1 MILKEV
7 TIHKYKSIE
16 QDQKIPLEKDVTILV
31 GMNEAGKTAVL
42 ESIAKT
48 NYFTKDE
55 TFIFD
60 KSHDYPRLEKKASDK
75 KGDDPKAITCVYE
88 LAEDEIKKIE
98 SDVGKNVFK
107 NKNISISTTY
117 NNRFSYL
124 DIDCNYQA
132 FIDNLT
138 VENELKIKF
147 KEFSRESKSQFDNL
161 VKEEKLDN
169 DFKTKYSKYFENK
182 YKWENPISCY
192 IINNYIDEYQ
202 PKFLYYDEYYALPSR
217 VNLEHLRD
225 KKNGRLSDE
234 EFKTANALIELADIN
249 LDELIKSNNFEDF
262 KSELEATE
270 ANISGEMFKYWK
282 SNQNIRIEFG
292 IDKKESN
299 PDGYGNR
306 IVEHILDIR
315 VKNNRTY
322 TSLPLKNRSK
332 GFNWFFSFLVW
343 FKKIQ
348 EDKNSQYVILLDEPG
363 LNLHAS
369 AQSDF
374 LDFIEDLSKNY
385 QIVYTTH
392 SPFMIPNDKLHR
404 VRTVY
409 ETNEKGTIV
418 SESIQEKDP
427 KTLFPLQAALGYD
440 IAQNLYISKKNL
452 LVEGVSDLIYLQAIS
467 SLLEQMGKVFLNSE
481 ITIVPVGG
489 MEKVATFISLLRG
502 NNLNIVCLLDSFQDQ
517 KSKSNLEK
525 MIKEKIIH
533 EKKIRFYHE
542 FIEGMESADIEDMFE
557 KEEYLELFN
566 AALPEHG
573 KLKLGD
579 LSNDKQILNQIKNK
593 IGDRFNHY
601 RPANE
606 FAKRGLQQN
615 SLSEKA
621 LLTFE
626 KMFVEINK
634 LFK

>member
-7 TIHKYKSIE
+7 IIHKYKSIE

-48 NYFTKDE
+48 KYFTNDE
-55 TFIFD
+55 SFVFE
-60 KSHDYPRLEKKASDK
+60 KSHDYPRLEKKESDK
-75 KGDDPKAITCVYE
+75 QGDDPKAITCIYE
-88 LAEDEIKKIE
+88 LTEDEIRTIE
-98 SDVGKNVFK
+98 SDVGKNVLK
-107 NKNISISTTY
+107 NKTISISSNYSNKKSY
-117 NNRFSYL
+117 NNL
-124 DIDCNYQA
+124 DCNYQE
-132 FIDNLT
+132 FLKNIKSSQK
-138 VENELKIKF
+138 ELKNIISKM
-147 KEFSRESKSQFDNL
+147 KDFSTESKPQLMEL
-161 VKEEKLDN
+161 VIEEKLD
-169 DFKTKYSKYFENK
+169 DSIVKKISKYFENQ
-182 YKWENPISCY
+182 YKWENPIMEY
-192 IINNYIDEYQ
+192 IARVHINKFI
-202 PKFLYYDEYYALPSR
+202 PKYLYYDEYYSLPSR
-217 VNLEHLRD
+217 ISLEKLKD
-225 KKNGRLSDE
+225 ERLERE
-234 EFKTANALIELADIN
+234 ELKTAKALIELADIN
-249 LDELIKSNNFEDF
+249 MQDLIKSNNFEIF
-262 KSELEATE
+262 QSELEATE
-270 ANISGEMFKYWK
+270 GIISKELFKYWK
-282 SNQNIRIEFG
+282 SNQNIRIEFK

-299 PDGYGNR
+299 YDIYNNR

-315 VKNNRTY
+315 VKNTRTNV
-322 TSLPLKNRSK
+322 SLPLKNRSK

-348 EDKNSQYVILLDEPG
+348 EDKDSGYIILLDEPG

-409 ETNEKGTIV
+409 ETNDKGTVV
-418 SESIQEKDP
+418 SESIQ
-427 KTLFPLQAALGYD
+427 D

-467 SLLEQMGKVFLNSE
+467 SLLEQMGKEFLNNE

-502 NNLNIVCLLDSFQDQ
+502 NNLSIVCLLDSFQDQ

-557 KEEYLELFN
+557 KEEYLNLFN
-566 AALPEHG
+566 AAFPEHG

-579 LSNDKQILNQIKNK
+579 LRNDKQILNQIKSK